1 MRILI
6 QECLE
11 GKVTID
17 GIVHGKISNGEVL
30 FVGFTYGDSKNLV
43 DRMVEKLFKLRIF
56 KDDSGKTNWSLEKT
70 GGNIL
75 CISQFTLYA
84 DITSGNR
91 PSFVNAMKGEESEK
105 LYDYF
110 CLKLKERLPD
120 CQFGVFGAD
129 MKVQL
134 VNDGPFTIMMDSK
147 ELFE

>member
-17 GIVHGKISNGEVL
+17 GLVHGEIGNGEVL
-30 FVGFTYGDSKNLV
+30 FVGFTNDDTTSIV
-43 DRMVEKLFKLRIF
+43 DKMVEKLFKLRIF
-56 KDDSGKTNWSLEKT
+56 KDDCDKTNWNLEKT

-75 CISQFTLYA
+75 CISQFTLFA
-84 DITSGNR
+84 DITQGNR

-110 CLKLKERLPD
+110 CSKLKQRLPG

-129 MKVQL
+129 MKVEL
-134 VNDGPFTIMMDSK
+134 INDGPFTILMDSK